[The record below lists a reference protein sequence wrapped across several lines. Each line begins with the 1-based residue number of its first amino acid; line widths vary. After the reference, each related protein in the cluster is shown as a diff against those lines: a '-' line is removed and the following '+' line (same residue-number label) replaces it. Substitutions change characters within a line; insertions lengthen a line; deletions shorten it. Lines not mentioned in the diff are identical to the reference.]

1 MKSKLF
7 VFIFIVILFGSL
19 YSSIKFFQSVGIQTF
34 LMYDFNNETY
44 NTPYEIYAEKL
55 NDNYPNITLTSL
67 PIKMMKAR
75 YYMNND
81 SIAKAKSLLFSAIK
95 ANPYVKGPELLL
107 ADIYFNEKKY
117 DSSLHFAK
125 DAFYNL
131 SNVNSHRSIYF
142 RALRHFKD
150 STELDKAF
158 NLIKHYNN
166 PTHWYDY
173 FTSRYSIVGK
183 DDKKL
188 INEIQNFKVKFPNEN
203 QTQIK
208 EIETFVSIGSEQFSL
223 SYLIANEG
231 EKEFV
236 NGDYLRSAELYE
248 TSILLNN
255 NEYIFYEN
263 AAIAYG
269 ALKELDK
276 AIKYYDEVI
285 YRLGSEDG
293 KSEYMKGL
301 LKIQLSNKEKGCNY
315 LSISSQKKYI
325 DTSTGIKAID
335 LFNRFCN

>member
-1 MKSKLF
+1 MKNKLF
-7 VFIFIVILFGSL
+7 GFIFILISFGSL
-19 YSSIKFFQSVGIQTF
+19 YSSVKFFQSVGIQTF
-34 LMYDFNNETY
+34 LMWDFNNEKY
-44 NTPYEIYAEKL
+44 NTPYELYAEKL

-75 YYMNND
+75 YYINND
-81 SIAKAKSLLFSAIK
+81 SIAKAKSLLFSSIK

-107 ADIYFNEKKY
+107 ADIYFNEMKY

-131 SNVNSHRSIYF
+131 PNVNAHRSIYF

-188 INEIQNFKVKFPNEN
+188 ISEIQNFKVKFPNEN
-203 QTQIK
+203 QAQIN

-223 SYLIANEG
+223 SYLIANEA
-231 EKEFV
+231 EKEFI
-236 NGDYLRSAELYE
+236 NENYLRSAELYE

-269 ALKELDK
+269 FLKEYDK
-276 AIKYYDEVI
+276 AINYYDEAI
-285 YRLGSEDG
+285 YRLESKDG

-301 LKIQLSNKEKGCNY
+301 IKIQLSDKEEGCKY
-315 LSISSQKKYI
+315 LDISSQKKYI
-325 DTSTGIKAID
+325 DSSSGIKAID
-335 LFNRFCN
+335 LFKRFCT